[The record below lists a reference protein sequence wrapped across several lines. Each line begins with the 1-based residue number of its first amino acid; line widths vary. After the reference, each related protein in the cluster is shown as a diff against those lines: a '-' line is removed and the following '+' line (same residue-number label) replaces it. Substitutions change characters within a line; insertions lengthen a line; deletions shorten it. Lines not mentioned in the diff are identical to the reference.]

1 MQMQHQAMM
10 TRFEE
15 IEKRINAP
23 ASPKQKIAQ

>member
-1 MQMQHQAMM
+1 MM